1 MKRYLWKHLL
11 IKLYHLLVLYSVIL
25 VLDLMPTESLRFH
38 LPPNTKRCLKE
49 EMRKDV
55 LVTGQYDLSDAPG
68 QRTDLSVHYINSY
81 IAKHY
86 YYSHKYLFI

>member
-1 MKRYLWKHLL
+1 MKEYLWKKLL
-11 IKLYHLLVLYSVIL
+11 IKLYYLLVLYSVIL
-25 VLDLMPTESLRFH
+25 VLNLIPTESLRFH

-68 QRTDLSVHYINSY
+68 QRTDLSVH
-81 IAKHY
+81 
-86 YYSHKYLFI
+86 